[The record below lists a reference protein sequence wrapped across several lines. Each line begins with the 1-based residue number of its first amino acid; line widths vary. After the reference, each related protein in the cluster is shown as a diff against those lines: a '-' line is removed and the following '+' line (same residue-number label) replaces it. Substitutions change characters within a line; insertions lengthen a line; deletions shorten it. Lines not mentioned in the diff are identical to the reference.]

1 MKFSDYLSTITIVFN
16 LNESKSTYELSTNIT
31 KTDTD
36 KINNV
41 INFIK
46 LINDK
51 YPNKLQIAN
60 TIKNNQCMRLV
71 HDLDTFNEVKELD
84 KEKLEERFILQSHYC

>member
-1 MKFSDYLSTITIVFN
+1 MN
-16 LNESKSTYELSTNIT
+16 LKVHIFIRWFY
-31 KTDTD
+31 
-36 KINNV
+36 

-84 KEKLEERFILQSHYC
+84 REKFIKNLNVDMFVTCEPNK